1 MKKVLFVFFLF
12 APAVMAQADDY
23 VYPYLTVE
31 KTDGTVASFS
41 VNDFKITFD
50 SGTLKIVNIS
60 VSESYTLT
68 ELSKMY
74 FAKTSTG
81 IADVMADTD
90 NSEVEV
96 FTLSGTDMGMY
107 ENVNMAKTKLAPG
120 VYVVKSKN
128 GKLQKIAVK

>member
-12 APAVMAQADDY
+12 VPAVMAQADDY
-23 VYPYLTVE
+23 AYPYLTME
-31 KTDGTVASFS
+31 KTDGATASFS
-41 VNDFKITFD
+41 VNDLKITFD
-50 SGTLKIVNIS
+50 SGTLKLVNVS
-60 VSESYTLT
+60 TSESYTLT

-90 NSEVEV
+90 DSEVEV
-96 FTLSGTDMGMY
+96 FTVSGIDMGKY
-107 ENVNMAKTKLAPG
+107 ENVNTAKTKLTRG